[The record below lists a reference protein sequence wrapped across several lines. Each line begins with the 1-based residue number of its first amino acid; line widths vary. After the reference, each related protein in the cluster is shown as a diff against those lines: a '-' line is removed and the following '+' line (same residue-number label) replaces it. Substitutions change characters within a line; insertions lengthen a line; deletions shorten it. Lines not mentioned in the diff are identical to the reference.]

1 MIRAIN
7 LLLLPR
13 PKMRAS
19 KFSMTWLALILTSAF
34 ASLSAQGSP
43 PNVDGRLLAPGID
56 TFTVSYS
63 GAVIGRG
70 IMARSV
76 SGSRMLQ
83 VYRWKS
89 AQGDSTLDSLY
100 SDLRTLRSQREIRVV
115 TDSVIE
121 VTYANDSVLVATT
134 SRGAPA
140 RRQSQ
145 LAATSVFSSAIL
157 DGLVAAAPLADGY
170 QQEVRF
176 YYAPP
181 SSLGIVVTRIRV
193 EGSERVVDRLGR
205 SRDAWRVVAATPSG
219 GTTFWIDKANRSML
233 KFDTHEGPAT
243 IEFRR

>member
-1 MIRAIN
+1 
-7 LLLLPR
+7 
-13 PKMRAS
+13 MRAHQ
-19 KFSMTWLALILTSAF
+19 FFIAWLALTLTTASA
-34 ASLSAQGSP
+34 SPSAQGP
-43 PNVDGRLLAPGID
+43 APTVDGRLLPSGTD
-56 TFTVSYS
+56 TFIVSY
-63 GAVIGRG
+63 GGTVIGRG

-100 SDLRTLRSQREIRVV
+100 SDLRTLRSQREVRVV
-115 TDSVIE
+115 SDTVIE
-121 VTYANDSVLVATT
+121 VTYTNDSILVATRP
-134 SRGAPA
+134 RGAPA
-140 RRQSQ
+140 RRQSE

-157 DGLVAAAPLADGY
+157 DGLAAAAPLGEGY

-181 SSLGIVVTRIRV
+181 STLGIVSTRISV
-193 EGSERVVDRLGR
+193 DGSERVVDRLGR
-205 SRDAWRVVAATPSG
+205 SRDAWRVLAATPSG
-219 GTTFWIDKANRSML
+219 GTTFWIDKTSKSML